1 MALMIND
8 ECVACGE
15 CEEVCP
21 TKAITEGDPVY
32 VIDPAR
38 CVECVGFHDE
48 SQCAEVCPVDA
59 CVPDPDHEESPEA
72 LQAKKEKLGV

>member
-1 MALMIND
+1 MAYMIND

-15 CEEVCP
+15 CEEACP
-21 TKAITEGDPVY
+21 VQAITEGDPTY

-38 CVECVGFHDE
+38 CIECKGLHDE

-59 CVPDPDHEESPEA
+59 CVPDPNHVESEEA
-72 LQAKKEKLGV
+72 LLAKKEELGF